1 MYFRKYLQVFFKFQ
15 HLCAASEGKCTHHSV
30 LIYSD
35 NLSGRCPMSHSCLKL
50 LNHDFWGYRIF
61 IKHDLNNPIVRLLEK
76 NDINPQGNQL
86 YVGEKISHGKA
97 LYYFQK
103 WYTNINT
110 KKERHPLNANKL
122 NSFLIYRAIP
132 SQICCLHI
140 KDIYLHPFLLA
151 MYDLLHYCLHWK
163 DQSHL
168 CCS

>member
-1 MYFRKYLQVFFKFQ
+1 MQPLKENAHITLYWNIQIWKVPYVRTFKFETIEPWFLRLQ
-15 HLCAASEGKCTHHSV
+15 DFHQAWLEQ
-30 LIYSD
+30 
-35 NLSGRCPMSHSCLKL
+35 SHSWFEQSHCETTREEWHKFPRKSTICWGEDIIWQSPL
-50 LNHDFWGYRIF
+50 L
-61 IKHDLNNPIVRLLEK
+61 LLEMVHK
-76 NDINPQGNQL
+76 HKHI
-86 YVGEKISHGKA
+86 E
-97 LYYFQK
+97 
-103 WYTNINT
+103 
-110 KKERHPLNANKL
+110 KERHPLNANKL